1 MSCDRFEKYHL
12 GEMEEH
18 EFLRHLEKCDFCR
31 EQVEQDAQLMSLARS
46 LKRSVEAPHLWSRI
60 ENVLEEEQKV
70 GELGLV
76 IRRRVYTIL
85 RVAAVIVV
93 AVSLSL
99 YFWPRAKTGESR
111 LLARSVLQKVEK
123 QEKAYIEAIEEL
135 EERVVPKM
143 AQMNVELALL
153 YRDRLETIDAQI
165 DRCKEALNA
174 NPANAHIR
182 RYMLA
187 ALKDK
192 KETLKELL
200 KS

>member
-12 GEMEEH
+12 SEIEEH
-18 EFLRHLEKCDFCR
+18 EFLQHLETCDFCR
-31 EQVEQDAQLMSLARS
+31 EQIEQDARLMSLARS

-60 ENVLEEEQKV
+60 EKVLEAEQKV
-70 GELGLV
+70 GEQSYV
-76 IRRRVYTIL
+76 IRRRIYSIL

-93 AVSLSL
+93 AVSLGV
-99 YFWPRAKTGESR
+99 YFWPKAKTGESR
-111 LLARSVLQKVEK
+111 LLAQSALQKVEK

-135 EERVVPKM
+135 EERVIPKM
-143 AQMNVELALL
+143 AQMDVELALL
-153 YRDRLETIDAQI
+153 YRDRLETIDSQI

-187 ALKDK
+187 ALEDK

-200 KS
+200 RS